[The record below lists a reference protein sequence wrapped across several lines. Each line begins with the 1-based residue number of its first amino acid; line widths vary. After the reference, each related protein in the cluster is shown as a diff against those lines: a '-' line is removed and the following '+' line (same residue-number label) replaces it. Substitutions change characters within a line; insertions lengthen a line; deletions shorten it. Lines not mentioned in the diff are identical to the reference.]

1 MGKRQRKRKSPSTKL
16 PASIIV
22 KPGVDLPTVHIAM
35 MVDSRNGRRNI
46 LARLKGTP
54 WIWAKYK
61 YQQSKSIVPGTLR
74 NG

>member
-1 MGKRQRKRKSPSTKL
+1 MGKRRRKRKSPSTKL

-35 MVDSRNGRRNI
+35 MVDPRNGRRNI

-54 WIWAKYK
+54 WIWARYWYGLGNTKI
-61 YQQSKSIVPGTLR
+61 SGTLR
-74 NG
+74 NE